1 MNIDKQ
7 KIEKKNRDLEICRNA
22 RTLLSKF
29 PKKDL
34 LIYPTPVHRL
44 KNLERTVKHI
54 PIWIKRDDMTGI
66 GIGGNKIRN
75 LEYLLG
81 DAVEKKC
88 DTVICSGR
96 NQSNLVS
103 LTAAAARIAGLE
115 CVSVHNEEKPKKLI
129 GNMLLNHIFGSNT
142 IFIGEVDENERNK
155 KVEEISQNIKES
167 GKSPYIIYNG
177 SSTPLGIL
185 GYVEAAIELYEQIL
199 ENDINIRHVFIPAGN
214 GGVAGGFIFGT
225 GLIGVPF
232 HVHVIS
238 VENTENVLHK
248 ILTDFY
254 NELNHLIR
262 KENQHDI
269 EEIMTIYEKYMGEG
283 WGISTKE
290 ADAMIF
296 EFAQLEGI
304 LVEKVYTSKTLVG
317 MVDILKNNS
326 IPENEGVCFIH
337 TGGMGALFAQY

>member
-1 MNIDKQ
+1 MNIDSRNTKK
-7 KIEKKNRDLEICRNA
+7 KIEGLNICKEA
-22 RTLLSKF
+22 RELLTKF

-34 LIYPTPVHRL
+34 LVYPTPVHRL
-44 KNLERTVKHI
+44 KNLEKIIERV

-81 DAVEKKC
+81 DAVENNC

-103 LTAAAARIAGLE
+103 LTAAAARSAGLR
-115 CVSVHNEEKPKKLI
+115 CISVHNDEKPQKLI
-129 GNMLLNHIFGSNT
+129 GNMLLNHIFGSDT
-142 IFIGEVDENERNK
+142 IFIGEVNEDERNK
-155 KVEEISQNIKES
+155 KVEEISKTLSSN
-167 GKSPYIIYNG
+167 GKNPYIIYNG

-199 ENDINIRHVFIPAGN
+199 ENDIDIKHVFIPAGN

-238 VENTENVLHK
+238 VENTKSVLYK
-248 ILTDFY
+248 ILTDFKK
-254 NELNHLIR
+254 ELSILIDV
-262 KENQHDI
+262 KLQYEI
-269 EEIMTIYEKYMGEG
+269 EEIMTIYEDYMGEG
-283 WGISTKE
+283 WGIPTEE

-296 EFAQLEGI
+296 EFARLEGI

-317 MVDILKNNS
+317 MIDILKS
-326 IPENEGVCFIH
+326 DIIPKNEGACFIH